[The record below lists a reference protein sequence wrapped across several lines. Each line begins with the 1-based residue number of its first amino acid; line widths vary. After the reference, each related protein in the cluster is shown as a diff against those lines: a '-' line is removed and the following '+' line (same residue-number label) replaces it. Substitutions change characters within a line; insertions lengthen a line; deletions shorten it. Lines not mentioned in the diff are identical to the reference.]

1 MSKQKTILVVEDEPM
16 LLQNISSILELYGFK
31 TLQAA
36 SGFEGIDKAIAN
48 MPDLIVCDVMMEG
61 MSGFEMIEKVRSTP
75 VIQSIPF
82 IFLTAWADVN
92 DKNKGMQAGAQ
103 AYLTK
108 PFVAKDLVKTINTF
122 IN

>member
-1 MSKQKTILVVEDEPM
+1 MSKQKTILVVEDEPK

>member
-1 MSKQKTILVVEDEPM
+1 MREQKTILVVEDEPM

-31 TLQAA
+31 TLQAT
-36 SGFEGIDKAIAN
+36 SGFDGIDKAIAN
-48 MPDLIVCDVMMEG
+48 MPDLIICDVMMEG
-61 MSGFEMIEKVRSTP
+61 MNGFEMIEKVRSNP
-75 VIQSIPF
+75 AIQSIPF
-82 IFLTAWADVN
+82 IFLTAWADIN
-92 DKNKGMQAGAQ
+92 DKDKGMQAGAQ

>member
-1 MSKQKTILVVEDEPM
+1 MTNQKTILVVEDEPM

-36 SGFEGIDKAIAN
+36 SGFEGMQQLLNNK
-48 MPDLIVCDVMMEG
+48 PDLIVCDVMMEG
-61 MSGFEMIEKVRSTP
+61 MNGFEMIAQVRANP
-75 VIQSIPF
+75 DIKSIPF

-92 DKNKGMQAGAQ
+92 DKNKGMEAGAQ

-108 PFVAKDLVKTINTF
+108 PFVAKELVKTINNF

>member
-1 MSKQKTILVVEDEPM
+1 MNNQKTILVVEDEPT

-31 TLQAA
+31 TLQAS
-36 SGFEGIDKAIAN
+36 SGIEGMKQLQTN
-48 MPDLIVCDVMMEG
+48 QPDLIVCDVMMQG
-61 MSGFEMIEKVRSTP
+61 MNGFEMIAQVRANP
-75 VIQSIPF
+75 AIQSIPF

-92 DKNKGMQAGAQ
+92 DKNKGMDAGAQ

-108 PFVAKDLVKTINTF
+108 PFAAKELVKTINTF

>member
-61 MSGFEMIEKVRSTP
+61 MRDRKSV
-75 VIQSIPF
+75 V
-82 IFLTAWADVN
+82 
-92 DKNKGMQAGAQ
+92 
-103 AYLTK
+103 
-108 PFVAKDLVKTINTF
+108 
-122 IN
+122 

>member
-1 MSKQKTILVVEDEPM
+1 MNNQKTILVIEDEPT

-31 TLQAA
+31 TLQAS
-36 SGFEGIDKAIAN
+36 SGIEGMKQLLTN
-48 MPDLIVCDVMMEG
+48 QPDLIVCDVMMQG
-61 MSGFEMIEKVRSTP
+61 MNGFEMIAQVRANP
-75 VIQSIPF
+75 AIQSIPF

-92 DKNKGMQAGAQ
+92 DKNKGMDAGAQ

-108 PFVAKDLVKTINTF
+108 PFAAKELVKTINTF

>member
-1 MSKQKTILVVEDEPM
+1 MNNQKTILVVEDEPM

-31 TLQAA
+31 TLQAT
-36 SGFEGIDKAIAN
+36 SGFEGMNQAIAN
-48 MPDLIVCDVMMEG
+48 IPDLIVCDVMMEG

-75 VIQSIPF
+75 AIQSIPF

>member
-1 MSKQKTILVVEDEPM
+1 MNNQKTILIVEDEPM

-31 TLQAA
+31 TLQAS
-36 SGFEGIDKAIAN
+36 SGFEGMKHLLTN
-48 MPDLIVCDVMMEG
+48 QPDLIVCDVMMEG
-61 MSGFEMIEKVRSTP
+61 MNGFEMIAQVRANP
-75 VIQSIPF
+75 AIQSIPF

-92 DKNKGMQAGAQ
+92 DKTKGMDAGAQ

-108 PFVAKDLVKTINTF
+108 PFVAKELVKTINTF

>member
-1 MSKQKTILVVEDEPM
+1 MTNQKTILVVEDEPM

-31 TLQAA
+31 TLQAT
-36 SGFEGIDKAIAN
+36 SGFEGMNQAIAN
-48 MPDLIVCDVMMEG
+48 LPDLIVCDVMMEG
-61 MSGFEMIEKVRSTP
+61 MNGFEMIEKVRSTP
-75 VIQSIPF
+75 AIQSIPF

-108 PFVAKDLVKTINTF
+108 PFVAKDLVRTINTF

>member
-1 MSKQKTILVVEDEPM
+1 MNNQKTILVVEDEPM

-31 TLQAA
+31 TLQAS
-36 SGFEGIDKAIAN
+36 SGFEGMKQLLTN
-48 MPDLIVCDVMMEG
+48 QPDLIVCDVMMEG
-61 MSGFEMIEKVRSTP
+61 MNGFEMIAQVRANP
-75 VIQSIPF
+75 AIQSIPF

-92 DKNKGMQAGAQ
+92 DKTKGMDAGAQ

-108 PFVAKDLVKTINTF
+108 PFVAKELVKTINTF

>member
-1 MSKQKTILVVEDEPM
+1 MIKQKTILIVEDEPM

-31 TLQAA
+31 TLLAA
-36 SGFEGIDKAIAN
+36 SGFEGMKQLLTN
-48 MPDLIVCDVMMEG
+48 QPDLIVCDVMMEG
-61 MSGFEMIEKVRSTP
+61 MNGFEMIAQVRANP
-75 VIQSIPF
+75 AIKSIPF

-92 DKNKGMQAGAQ
+92 DKNKGMAAGAQ

-108 PFVAKDLVKTINTF
+108 PFVAKELVKTINNF

>member
-1 MSKQKTILVVEDEPM
+1 MNNRKTILVVEDEPM

-31 TLQAA
+31 TLQAT
-36 SGFEGIDKAIAN
+36 SGFEGMNQAIAN

-75 VIQSIPF
+75 AIQSIPF